1 MRNQININD
10 VIYINLSLVRI
21 EENDAHAI
29 DMDQ

>member
-10 VIYINLSLVRI
+10 VININLSLLHT
-21 EENDAHAI
+21 EEIDAHAI